1 MGKLMFGW
9 DDKITC
15 IAPVGVKGENDEPL
29 CLAYRTSKLFVGA
42 GVYLKDEGY
51 VLGDPGKKDLYYP
64 WPDEAQVTKWQSAE
78 LLPDPLPAYSIPLV
92 EYAFAY
98 SLWII
103 IAAMVAWA
111 VAKSALSKRRQQRD
125 ALIPV
130 HFGPPTVVTEGD
142 RFISETVKAMLQPHE
157 QLQHQAFAL
166 RDAEETS
173 HIYFV
178 ALTSQRLILI
188 SSKRKFRGLVFEN
201 QGVEEVPRA
210 QIADVKESSYEL
222 TFTLTT
228 GGQFNLVVPASE
240 KDFSNQ
246 KAFVRDV
253 PRLLG
258 AARAIGPVVQVA

>member
-9 DDKITC
+9 DDT
-15 IAPVGVKGENDEPL
+15 IACLEPVGVKGEHDEPL
-29 CLAYRTSKLFVGA
+29 CLAYKTSKLFVGA

-51 VLGDPGKKDLYYP
+51 VLGDPAKKDTYYP
-64 WPDEAQVTKWQSAE
+64 WPDEPQLTKWQSAG
-78 LLPDPLPAYSIPLV
+78 LISDPLPAYSIPIA

-103 IAAMVAWA
+103 IACMVAW
-111 VAKSALSKRRQQRD
+111 VLVKRALTKRRQQRD

-130 HFGPPTVVTEGD
+130 SFGPPVVVTEGD
-142 RFISETVKAMLQPHE
+142 RFITETVKGLLQPLE

-166 RDAEETS
+166 RAAEETS
-173 HIYFV
+173 HIYFA
-178 ALTSQRLILI
+178 ALTTHRLMLI

-201 QGVEEVPRA
+201 QGVEEVLRSD
-210 QIADVKESSYEL
+210 ISDVKESSYEL

-228 GGQFNLVVPASE
+228 GGQFPLVVPSSE

-246 KAFVRDV
+246 KAFVRDL

-258 AARAIGPVVQVA
+258 ATKAVGPIVQVA